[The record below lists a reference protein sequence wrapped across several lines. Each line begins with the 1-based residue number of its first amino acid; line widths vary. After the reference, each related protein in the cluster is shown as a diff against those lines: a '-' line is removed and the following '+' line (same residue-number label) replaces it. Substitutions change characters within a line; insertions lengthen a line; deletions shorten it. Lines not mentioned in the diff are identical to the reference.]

1 MHDTAAAALSPF
13 DIAALLV
20 VAAAV
25 FGYINHH
32 YIRLPHV
39 IGLTIMGALAAIVLT
54 VLNAL
59 VPSITL
65 DDSVSRLLEQL
76 NFTDTLLQGMLSF
89 LLFAGALHVDLKRL
103 SADWLP
109 VLLLSTVGVVTST
122 VLVGGAT
129 WGLGLLLGVE
139 IAPIWYFVFG
149 ALISPTD
156 PVSVLGVLKT
166 EDVPLSLQSAVA
178 GESLFND
185 GVGIVVFTILLG
197 AAVLMLF
204 VVATA
209 LHRRLYATRPEP
221 ARLTLFYLVM
231 SAGGALGG
239 LFAAIV
245 APLLFDW
252 VWEHPLLV
260 LAAAALLPQTPLVP
274 WMDRLGLSARQ
285 RRVARLALVLGA
297 ALLGWWMT
305 RAIDA
310 QADMTVHLLLLA
322 IALLGVLAL
331 GNRWAFLAILL
342 ILMLARGGWTTLG
355 ESAAGIRERSYFG
368 VYTVRQ
374 FDNPPTRVLSHG
386 TTIHGRQF
394 LDPERRDLPTSY
406 YGPTSGVGLALSA
419 ADAIYGDNAQ
429 IGVIG
434 LGTGTL
440 ACYREPGQR
449 YTFYEIDP
457 MVVDYS
463 RNGVFTYL
471 SDCAPDAQIHLGDA
485 RLELEAEPAQQYD
498 ILAVDAF
505 SSDAIPLHLLTREAM
520 HAYGRALKPD
530 GLMLIHISNRYVN
543 LRPVI
548 AAHALENG
556 WIALMRDDP
565 RDPDRGI
572 SASYWVAIA
581 SDAVPMAKLLQS
593 SPQTNWI
600 ELGDPRGPAWTDDFA
615 SILPYLDWDTILGD
629 R

>member
-197 AAVLMLF
+197 AAVTGADFSIAEGARLF
-204 VVATA
+204 VI
-209 LHRRLYATRPEP
+209 E
-221 ARLTLFYLVM
+221 
-231 SAGGALGG
+231 AGGGLAVGVAIGWLGFRGMRSMDEYTLEVLISLAVVMGGYALCSQLHLSGPIAMAVAGLLIGNFGAHYAMSDETLDYVNKFWELVDELLNSVLFLLIGLELIALVPGG
-239 LFAAIV
+239 TEFIFGLAAI
-245 APLLFDW
+245 PI
-252 VWEHPLLV
+252 V
-260 LAAAALLPQTPLVP
+260 LAARGISVFGAIKVMP
-274 WMDRLGLSARQ
+274 SARLDTPGSG
-285 RRVARLALVLGA
+285 RVL
-297 ALLGWWMT
+297 WWGG
-305 RAIDA
+305 
-310 QADMTVHLLLLA
+310 L
-322 IALLGVLAL
+322 
-331 GNRWAFLAILL
+331 
-342 ILMLARGGWTTLG
+342 RGGI
-355 ESAAGIRERSYFG
+355 SVA
-368 VYTVRQ
+368 
-374 FDNPPTRVLSHG
+374 
-386 TTIHGRQF
+386 
-394 LDPERRDLPTSY
+394 
-406 YGPTSGVGLALSA
+406 LALSLPA
-419 ADAIYGDNAQ
+419 GD
-429 IGVIG
+429 
-434 LGTGTL
+434 T
-440 ACYREPGQR
+440 R
-449 YTFYEIDP
+449 
-457 MVVDYS
+457 
-463 RNGVFTYL
+463 
-471 SDCAPDAQIHLGDA
+471 
-485 RLELEAEPAQQYD
+485 D
-498 ILAVDAF
+498 ILLAATFGAVLF
-505 SSDAIPLHLLTREAM
+505 SVLIQ
-520 HAYGRALKPD
+520 RATLGKLID
-530 GLMLIHISNRYVN
+530 GLQ
-543 LRPVI
+543 
-548 AAHALENG
+548 A
-556 WIALMRDDP
+556 DD
-565 RDPDRGI
+565 
-572 SASYWVAIA
+572 
-581 SDAVPMAKLLQS
+581 
-593 SPQTNWI
+593 SPCMQEEPTARTS
-600 ELGDPRGPAWTDDFA
+600 GAD
-615 SILPYLDWDTILGD
+615 
-629 R
+629 